1 MSLDLLAAMRVFT
14 TVVEAGSFAAAADR
28 LHMSRAMVTRHVAQ
42 LETHLGVRLLH
53 RTTRR
58 LSLTEA
64 GAEYNRRSLQVL
76 GMAQEA
82 ADVAARHARTPS
94 GALRIASSVGLGEL
108 HLQRAITAFLRQY
121 PAIQVDLSMS
131 EQRVDLVEEGI
142 DLAVRVA
149 SELEPGLV
157 ARRLAR
163 VRTILC
169 AAPAYLQAHGTP
181 RTPQELAGHNC
192 MSYAHKGW
200 RSEWQFQ
207 RGGASEVVPIT
218 GNLRSSGG
226 AALVNAAADGLG
238 IVLEPEFLVCDALR
252 EGRLV
257 PLLRQWQPP
266 ELALFAVYPD
276 RHYLPLK
283 VRCFI
288 DHLAVVFAPPPPW
301 ESWSQLQPP
310 RRGRR
315 TAPRNAG

>member
-14 TVVEAGSFAAAADR
+14 TVVEAGSFAAAADK
-28 LHMSRAMVTRHVAQ
+28 LQMSRAMVTRHVAQ
-42 LETHLGVRLLH
+42 LEAHLGARLLH

-64 GAEYNRRSLQVL
+64 GAEYHRGALQVL

-82 ADVAARHARTPS
+82 ADAAARHARTPT
-94 GALRIASSVGLGEL
+94 GALRIASSVGLSEH

-131 EQRVDLVEEGI
+131 EQRVDLVEEGF
-142 DLAVRVA
+142 DLAVRIA

-163 VRTILC
+163 VRMILC

-181 RTPQELAGHNC
+181 RAPQELARHNC

-200 RSEWQFQ
+200 RSEWQF
-207 RGGASEVVPIT
+207 RRDGASEVVPIT

-226 AALVNAAADGLG
+226 AVLVNAAADGLG
-238 IVLEPEFLVCDALR
+238 IVLEPEFLVCDGLR

-266 ELALFAVYPD
+266 ELTLFAVYPD

-288 DHLAVVFAPPPPW
+288 DHLAAIFAAPPW
-301 ESWSQLQPP
+301 ERWSQLQPR
-310 RRGRR
+310 RRGRQR
-315 TAPRNAG
+315 AGPGAGI